1 MLPCV
6 GFASGQY
13 EEIIVPGLGG
23 HVVTGMIPFQAHPV
37 AFTLLSPAARQLV
50 AEGRPRPKSTTSQRR
65 GTPGG

>member
-23 HVVTGMIPFQAHPV
+23 HVVTGMIPFL

-50 AEGRPRPKSTTSQRR
+50 AEGRPRPKSTSQRR
-65 GTPGG
+65 GTLGG